1 MQPAGRSQALEHT
14 WAVGI
19 HCGCPSPASWR
30 SGREGRAEAEDLEV
44 EDLEAAEADLDLTA
58 GGRVLRR
65 SQTCRHDVPCADA
78 RRLERTTAGRQQV
91 ALGWWECAAGG
102 WNRPSRTYS
111 RAPGWHGPN
120 GCAGCTGD
128 TLALPGRHA
137 GAVAAPGGSAA
148 LAVRQTEG
156 MVAGW
161 EAGLWQGLAA
171 AEVQRSAVAVAVA
184 VGDVAAGVVAAG
196 VVAAAEG
203 GGAAGAAVAVAV
215 AAVGQAAAA
224 VEEAAADGM
233 QGGGAIENSK
243 AVADGGHQAAVG
255 RKVLI

>member
-44 EDLEAAEADLDLTA
+44 EGLEAAEADLDLTA

-78 RRLERTTAGRQQV
+78 RRLEQTTAGRQQV

-128 TLALPGRHA
+128 TLALPGLHA
-137 GAVAAPGGSAA
+137 CAAAAPGGSAA
-148 LAVRQTEG
+148 LAVHQTED
-156 MVAGW
+156 MDAEW
-161 EAGLWQGLAA
+161 EAELWQGLAA
-171 AEVQRSAVAVAVA
+171 ADVQRSAVAVVAVAA
-184 VGDVAAGVVAAG
+184 VGDVAAA
-196 VVAAAEG
+196 VAAAEG
-203 GGAAGAAVAVAV
+203 GEAEDAAVAVA

-224 VEEAAADGM
+224 VEDVAADGM
-233 QGGGAIENSK
+233 QGSGAIESSK
-243 AVADGGHQAAVG
+243 AVADDGHRAAVG
-255 RKVLI
+255 REVLI

>member
-1 MQPAGRSQALEHT
+1 
-14 WAVGI
+14 
-19 HCGCPSPASWR
+19 
-30 SGREGRAEAEDLEV
+30 V
-44 EDLEAAEADLDLTA
+44 EDLEAAAADLDSTA
-58 GGRVLRR
+58 GGRVSRR
-65 SQTCRHDVPCADA
+65 SQTCRHDVPCAGA
-78 RRLERTTAGRQQV
+78 RRLEQTTAGRQQV
-91 ALGWWECAAGG
+91 ALEWWECAAGG

-161 EAGLWQGLAA
+161 EAELWQGLAA
-171 AEVQRSAVAVAVA
+171 AEVQRSAVAVAVVA
-184 VGDVAAGVVAAG
+184 VAVVGGVAAD
-196 VVAAAEG
+196 VAAAEG
-203 GGAAGAAVAVAV
+203 GEAAGAAAVAV
-215 AAVGQAAAA
+215 VGQAAAA
-224 VEEAAADGM
+224 EEVAAADGM

-243 AVADGGHQAAVG
+243 AVADDGHQAAVG
-255 RKVLI
+255 RKVSI

>member
-1 MQPAGRSQALEHT
+1 MQLAGRNQALGHT

-44 EDLEAAEADLDLTA
+44 EGLEAAEADLDLTA

-120 GCAGCTGD
+120 GCAGCTGG

-148 LAVRQTEG
+148 LAARQTEG
-156 MVAGW
+156 TVAGW
-161 EAGLWQGLAA
+161 EAELWRDLEAADGLG
-171 AEVQRSAVAVAVA
+171 SAVAGEV
-184 VGDVAAGVVAAG
+184 VGD
-196 VVAAAEG
+196 
-203 GGAAGAAVAVAV
+203 VAV
-215 AAVGQAAAA
+215 AAVAEDGEAEDAAVAAAA
-224 VEEAAADGM
+224 VGQRPAAVEEVAADGM

-243 AVADGGHQAAVG
+243 AVADDGHQAAVG
-255 RKVLI
+255 RKVSI

>member
-44 EDLEAAEADLDLTA
+44 EGLEAAEADLDLTA

-128 TLALPGRHA
+128 TLALPGLHA
-137 GAVAAPGGSAA
+137 CAAAAPGGSAA
-148 LAVRQTEG
+148 LAVHQTED
-156 MVAGW
+156 MDAEW
-161 EAGLWQGLAA
+161 EAELWQDLAA
-171 AEVQRSAVAVAVA
+171 ADVQRSAVAVAA
-184 VGDVAAGVVAAG
+184 VGDVAAA
-196 VVAAAEG
+196 VAAAEG
-203 GGAAGAAVAVAV
+203 GEAEDAAVAVA

-224 VEEAAADGM
+224 VEDVAADGM
-233 QGGGAIENSK
+233 QGSGAIESSK
-243 AVADGGHQAAVG
+243 AVADDGHRAAVG
-255 RKVLI
+255 REVLI